1 MYKFKIFLSI
11 SIFSILL
18 IGTSIIKNQTREIEK
33 KILKINKVLI
43 YKERDF
49 GESKLDFY
57 YLTSPSF
64 IESKVKLLDSDEYIP
79 MEYSNIFFS
88 LKDFIKL
95 HDQIAIQNN
104 LNEKKLKKNKKHNI
118 NQASFYFEDYLETSK
133 VNKNSI
139 KKNIFTR

>member
-64 IESKVKLLDSDEYIP
+64 IESKVKLLDSNEYIP

-104 LNEKKLKKNKKHNI
+104 SNEKK
-118 NQASFYFEDYLETSK
+118 
-133 VNKNSI
+133 I
-139 KKNIFTR
+139 KKK

>member
-11 SIFSILL
+11 LIFSILL

-43 YKERDF
+43 YKERDY

-64 IESKVKLLDSDEYIP
+64 IESKVKLLDSNEYIP

-104 LNEKKLKKNKKHNI
+104 LNEKK
-118 NQASFYFEDYLETSK
+118 
-133 VNKNSI
+133 I
-139 KKNIFTR
+139 KKK